1 MPAPEQ
7 GAGGD
12 ESRSSLARAADG
24 ALISPV
30 KGRRRGAGTPAAFDW
45 GSPDSSSSGNAGD
58 PNQPGGSEDSGDNK
72 KIDDVLKGLFK

>member
-1 MPAPEQ
+1 MAAPEQ
-7 GAGGD
+7 PAGAD

-58 PNQPGGSEDSGDNK
+58 PNQAGGADDSGDNK